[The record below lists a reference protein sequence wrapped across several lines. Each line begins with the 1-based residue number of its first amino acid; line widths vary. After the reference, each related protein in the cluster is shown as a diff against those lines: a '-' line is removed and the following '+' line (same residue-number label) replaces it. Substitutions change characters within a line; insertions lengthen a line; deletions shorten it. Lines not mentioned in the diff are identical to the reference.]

1 MVASNGENIL
11 NTKYAP
17 KEMKDN
23 IIKADALIRKLEYD
37 RNHSD
42 KDLWDNK
49 KSMEQWANN
58 FIKLNVKKEE
68 NFEFDI
74 NDNEC
79 EYSNNDNLKEKLIEF
94 RKQRS
99 KEKNIPAY
107 YVFNNDELEKIL
119 ELMPRTIDDLKKSK
133 ILPDVKIN
141 FHGKDIINLINQI

>member
-49 KSMEQWANN
+49 ISMEQWANH
-58 FIKLNVKKEE
+58 FIKLNVKK
-68 NFEFDI
+68 
-74 NDNEC
+74 
-79 EYSNNDNLKEKLIEF
+79 
-94 RKQRS
+94 
-99 KEKNIPAY
+99 
-107 YVFNNDELEKIL
+107 
-119 ELMPRTIDDLKKSK
+119 KKT
-133 ILPDVKIN
+133 L
-141 FHGKDIINLINQI
+141 NLILMIMNVNILIMII